1 VPGSPDEVI
10 ARIVTFTG
18 LVSFF
23 IAGQGERRMANF
35 LRDTRFGFR
44 LLRKNPGFA
53 AVAIFALALGIG
65 ANTAIF
71 SIFYATLIAPFPY
84 PQPDQLVVVWAS
96 NGGHTNSVSAGD
108 YLDWKRD
115 SKVFQI
121 LGAVTGE
128 QFNVSAGVERAV
140 QVEGSYLTPGFLD
153 QLIGDKPF
161 MGRYLLPDDAVPG
174 KDHVVIITHKLW
186 ETHFGADPG
195 IIGKQ
200 IHLNGELYT
209 VIGVQPPGQPDRLGR
224 QLVVPMVFTPD
235 QLNHDFRWLVV
246 LGRMKPGV
254 TIAQANADMATVAQ
268 HIAQDYPKSNK
279 GWGVSVEPL
288 KNDFLNPGTKKGLPL
303 LLGAVGFVLLISCA
317 NVANLL
323 LARGAARQREVAV
336 RASVGASRRQIFT
349 QFLIESLALASIGGV
364 LGIGLAWVLMKAI
377 VASMPPY
384 TLLSET
390 DVRMSLPV
398 LLFTVVTVMLA
409 GVLFGCAPAWRAARM
424 NLNEVLKE
432 GGGSARSTGRHG
444 LRRAL
449 VIAEFALAL
458 SLLAGGGLAL
468 HSLWNVA
475 HVDLGFRSDH
485 LLTFDL
491 PVAKGRLTDPVQIT
505 TFYRQLLEK
514 IQALP
519 GVTSV
524 SASEGAPLQGVRFG
538 MPFQIAGK
546 EVSDMSQ
553 RPVAGFN
560 MVTPDFF
567 KVFGINMAQGR
578 AFNDQDRAGGVQVAV
593 VNENFARKF
602 FAGVDPLSQRVLVE
616 QLTPGV
622 TKLGAPVAWQ
632 IVGVYKEVRN
642 GRLEEDFPEID
653 VPFWQSPWPQGLIAV
668 RAAVEPENLTRSIA
682 GIVQSM
688 DPDLPL
694 GNPRTMEQIMDQSLS
709 PQRFTAAL
717 FAGFAAI
724 ALLLA
729 AVGIYGVMS
738 FAVAQR
744 THEIGLRMAL
754 GAGQRRVLALI
765 LKEGMLLAAVGL
777 ALGLFGAYGVGKVMH
792 GLLFNV
798 AVFDFAAFGAV
809 AAALLLAG
817 LLACFIP
824 AHRATL
830 VDPMQAL
837 RQE

>member
-1 VPGSPDEVI
+1 
-10 ARIVTFTG
+10 
-18 LVSFF
+18 
-23 IAGQGERRMANF
+23 MANF

-71 SIFYATLIAPFPY
+71 SIFYATLLAPFPY
-84 PQPDQLVVVWAS
+84 PQPDQLVVVWS
-96 NGGHTNSVSAGD
+96 SIGGHRNSVSAGD

-121 LGAVTGE
+121 LGAVNGE

-161 MGRYLLPDDAVPG
+161 MGRYLLPDDTVPG

-186 ETHFGADPG
+186 ETHFGADPN

-200 IHLNGELYT
+200 IYLNGELYT

-224 QLVVPMVFTPD
+224 QLVVPLVFTPD
-235 QLNHDFRWLVV
+235 QTNHDFRWLVV

-254 TIAQANADMATVAQ
+254 TLAQANADMDTVAR
-268 HIAQDYPKSNK
+268 HIADDYPKSNK
-279 GWGVSVEPL
+279 GWGVSVVPL
-288 KNDFLNPGTKKGLPL
+288 KNDFLNPDTKKGLPL
-303 LLGAVGFVLLISCA
+303 LLGAVGFVLLIACA

-364 LGIGLAWVLMKAI
+364 LGVGLAWVLMKAI

-390 DVRMSLPV
+390 DVRMSVPV

-458 SLLAGGGLAL
+458 SLLAGGGLAI

-475 HVDLGFRSDH
+475 HVDLGFPSDH

-491 PVAKGRLTDPVQIT
+491 PVTRGRLTDPVQIA

-538 MPFQIAGK
+538 LPFQITGK
-546 EVSDMSQ
+546 EVTDMSQ

-567 KVFGINMAQGR
+567 KVFGIRMAQGR
-578 AFNDQDRAGGVQVAV
+578 AFNDQDLAGGVQVAV
-593 VNENFARKF
+593 VNENFAKKF
-602 FAGVDPLSQRVLVE
+602 LAGVDPLSQRILVE

-622 TKLGAPVAWQ
+622 TKLGPPVAWQ
-632 IVGVYKEVRN
+632 IVGVYHEVRN
-642 GRLEEDFPEID
+642 GRLEEDFPEIE
-653 VPFWQSPWPQGLIAV
+653 VPFWQSPWPQALVAV
-668 RAAVEPENLTRSIA
+668 RAAVEPDNLTRSIA
-682 GIVQSM
+682 GMVQSM

-694 GNPRTMEQIMDQSLS
+694 GTPRTMEQIMDRSLS
-709 PQRFTAAL
+709 QQRFTAGL

-754 GAGQRRVLALI
+754 GAGQGRVLALI
-765 LKEGMLLAAVGL
+765 LKEGMLLAGVGL

-792 GLLFNV
+792 GLLYNV

>member
-1 VPGSPDEVI
+1 
-10 ARIVTFTG
+10 
-18 LVSFF
+18 
-23 IAGQGERRMANF
+23 MANF

-71 SIFYATLIAPFPY
+71 SIFYATLLEPFPY
-84 PQPDQLVVVWAS
+84 PQPDQLVVLWS
-96 NGGHTNSVSAGD
+96 SMGGHRNGVSAGD

-121 LGAVTGE
+121 LGAVSGD
-128 QFNVSAGVERAV
+128 QFNLSAGVERAE
-140 QVEGSYLTPGFLD
+140 QVEGDYLTPGFLD

-161 MGRYLLPDDAVPG
+161 LGRYLLPDDAVPG
-174 KDHVVIITHKLW
+174 KDHVVIMTHKLW
-186 ETHFGADPG
+186 EKHFGADPN

-209 VIGVQPPGQPDRLGR
+209 VIGVQPPGQPDRLDR
-224 QLVVPMVFTPD
+224 QLVVPLVFTPD
-235 QLNHDFRWLVV
+235 QTNHDFRWLVI

-254 TIAQANADMATVAQ
+254 TLAQANADLDTVARRL
-268 HIAQDYPKSNK
+268 AEDYPKSNK
-279 GWGVSVEPL
+279 GWGVSVVPL
-288 KNDFLNPGTKKGLPL
+288 TNEFLNPDTKKGLPL
-303 LLGAVGFVLLISCA
+303 LLGAVGFVLLIACA

-336 RASVGASRRQIFT
+336 RASVGASRRQIFM
-349 QFLIESLALASIGGV
+349 QFLIESLALASVGGV
-364 LGIGLAWVLMKAI
+364 LGVGLAWVLMKAI

-384 TLLSET
+384 TLLSEA
-390 DVRMSLPV
+390 DVRISVPV

-409 GVLFGCAPAWRAARM
+409 GVLFGCAPALRAARM

-444 LRRAL
+444 LRRTL

-458 SLLAGGGLAL
+458 SLLAGGGLAI
-468 HSLWNVA
+468 HSLWNLA

-491 PVAKGRLTDPVQIT
+491 PVTKGRLPDAVQIT
-505 TFYRQLLEK
+505 TFYHQLLEK

-524 SASEGAPLQGVRFG
+524 SASEGGPLQGVRFG
-538 MPFQIAGK
+538 LPFQIAGK
-546 EVSDMSQ
+546 EVTDMSQ

-560 MVTPDFF
+560 MVTPEFF
-567 KVFGINMAQGR
+567 SVFGIRMAQGR
-578 AFNDQDRAGGVQVAV
+578 ALNDQDLAGGVPVAV
-593 VNENFARKF
+593 VNENFVKKF
-602 FAGVDPLSQRVLVE
+602 LTGVDPLSQRILVE
-616 QLTPGV
+616 QLTPGLP
-622 TKLGAPVAWQ
+622 KLGPPVAWQ
-632 IVGVYKEVRN
+632 IVGVYHNVRN
-642 GRLEEDFPEID
+642 GGPRTDFAEID
-653 VPFWQSPWPQGLIAV
+653 VPFDQSPWPQALVAV
-668 RAAVEPENLTRSIA
+668 RAAVEPDNLTRSIA
-682 GIVQSM
+682 GMVQSM

-694 GNPRTMEQIMDQSLS
+694 GTPRTMEQIMDRSLS
-709 PQRFTAAL
+709 QQRFTAGL

-754 GAGQRRVLALI
+754 GAGQGRVLALI
-765 LKEGMLLAAVGL
+765 LKEGMILAGVGL

-792 GLLFNV
+792 GLLYNV

>member
-1 VPGSPDEVI
+1 V
-10 ARIVTFTG
+10 
-18 LVSFF
+18 
-23 IAGQGERRMANF
+23 ANF

-53 AVAIFALALGIG
+53 TVAILALALGIG

-71 SIFYATLIAPFPY
+71 SIFYATLLAPFPY
-84 PQPDQLVVVWAS
+84 PQPDQLVVLWSTV
-96 NGGHTNSVSAGD
+96 GGNRNSVSAGD

-115 SKVFQI
+115 SKVFQV

-161 MGRYLLPDDAVPG
+161 LGRYLLPDDAVAG

-186 ETHFGADPG
+186 ETHFGADPN

-224 QLVVPMVFTPD
+224 QLVVPLVFTPD
-235 QLNHDFRWLVV
+235 QTNHDFRWLVI

-254 TIAQANADMATVAQ
+254 TLAQANADMDTVAR
-268 HIAQDYPKSNK
+268 HIAEDYPKSNK
-279 GWGVSVEPL
+279 GWGVSVVPL
-288 KNDFLNPGTKKGLPL
+288 KNDFLNPDVRKGLPL
-303 LLGAVGFVLLISCA
+303 LLGAVGFVLLIACA

-336 RASVGASRRQIFT
+336 RASVGASRRQILM
-349 QFLIESLALASIGGV
+349 QFLIESLALASVGGV
-364 LGIGLAWVLMKAI
+364 LGVGLAWVLMKAI

-390 DVRMSLPV
+390 DVRMSVPV
-398 LLFTVVTVMLA
+398 LLFTLATVMLA

-432 GGGSARSTGRHG
+432 GGGTARSTGRHG

-458 SLLAGGGLAL
+458 SLLAGGGLAI

-491 PVAKGRLTDPVQIT
+491 PVTKGRLTDPVQIT
-505 TFYRQLLEK
+505 TFYRQALEK

-546 EVSDMSQ
+546 EVADMSQ

-560 MVTPDFF
+560 MVTPEFF
-567 KVFGINMAQGR
+567 KVFGIRMAQGR
-578 AFNDQDRAGGVQVAV
+578 AFNDRDLGGGVQVAV
-593 VNENFARKF
+593 VNENFAKKF
-602 FAGVDPLSQRVLVE
+602 LAGVDPLSQRIFVE
-616 QLTPGV
+616 QLVPGV
-622 TKLGAPVAWQ
+622 TKLGSPVAWQ
-632 IVGVYKEVRN
+632 IVGVYHEVRN

-653 VPFWQSPWPQGLIAV
+653 VPFWQSPWPQALIAL
-668 RAAVEPENLTRSIA
+668 RSDVEPENLTRSIA
-682 GIVQSM
+682 GIVQSI

-694 GNPRTMEQIMDQSLS
+694 GNPRTMEQIMDRSLS
-709 PQRFTAAL
+709 QQRFTAGL
-717 FAGFAAI
+717 FGGFAVV

-754 GAGQRRVLALI
+754 GAGQGRVLALI
-765 LKEGMLLAAVGL
+765 LKEGMLLAGVGL

-792 GLLFNV
+792 GLLYNV
-798 AVFDFAAFGAV
+798 AVFDFAAFSAV
-809 AAALLLAG
+809 AAVLLLAG

>member
-1 VPGSPDEVI
+1 LPEKES
-10 ARIVTFTG
+10 AN
-18 LVSFF
+18 
-23 IAGQGERRMANF
+23 MANF

-71 SIFYATLIAPFPY
+71 SIFYATLLEPFPY
-84 PQPDQLVVVWAS
+84 PQPDQLVVLWS
-96 NGGHTNSVSAGD
+96 SMGGHRNGVSAGD

-121 LGAVTGE
+121 LGAVSGD
-128 QFNVSAGVERAV
+128 QFNLSAGVERAE
-140 QVEGSYLTPGFLD
+140 QVEGDYLTPGFLD

-161 MGRYLLPDDAVPG
+161 LGRYLLPDDALPG

-186 ETHFGADPG
+186 EKHFGADPN

-209 VIGVQPPGQPDRLGR
+209 VIGVQPPGQPDRLDR
-224 QLVVPMVFTPD
+224 QLVVPLVLTPD
-235 QLNHDFRWLVV
+235 QTNHDFRWLVI

-254 TIAQANADMATVAQ
+254 TLAQANADMDTVAR
-268 HIAQDYPKSNK
+268 HLAEDYPKSNK
-279 GWGVSVEPL
+279 GWGVSVVPL
-288 KNDFLNPGTKKGLPL
+288 TNEFLNPDTKKGLPL
-303 LLGAVGFVLLISCA
+303 LLGAVGFVLLIACA

-349 QFLIESLALASIGGV
+349 QFLIESLALASVGGV
-364 LGIGLAWVLMKAI
+364 LGVGLAWMLMKAI
-377 VASMPPY
+377 LASMPPY
-384 TLLSET
+384 TLLSEA
-390 DVRMSLPV
+390 DVRMSVPV

-409 GVLFGCAPAWRAARM
+409 GVLFGCAPALRAARM

-432 GGGSARSTGRHG
+432 GGGSARSTRRHG

-458 SLLAGGGLAL
+458 SLLAGGGLAI
-468 HSLWNVA
+468 HSLWNLA

-491 PVAKGRLTDPVQIT
+491 PVTKGRLTDAVQIT

-524 SASEGAPLQGVRFG
+524 SACEGGPLQGVRFG

-546 EVSDMSQ
+546 EVTDMAQ

-560 MVTPDFF
+560 MVSPDFF
-567 KVFGINMAQGR
+567 KVFGIRMAQGR
-578 AFNDQDRAGGVQVAV
+578 ALNDQDIAGGLQVAI
-593 VNENFARKF
+593 VNEDFAKKF
-602 FAGVDPLSQRVLVE
+602 FGGVDPLSQRVLVE
-616 QLTPGV
+616 QLVPGV
-622 TKLGAPVAWQ
+622 TKYGPPVAWQ
-632 IVGVYKEVRN
+632 IVGVSQEVRN
-642 GRLEEDFPEID
+642 GRREQDFPEID
-653 VPFWQSPWPQGLIAV
+653 VPFWQSPWPQARIAV

-694 GNPRTMEQIMDQSLS
+694 GTPRTMDQIMDQSLS
-709 PQRFTAAL
+709 PQRFTAGL

-754 GAGQRRVLALI
+754 GADQGRVLALI
-765 LKEGMLLAAVGL
+765 LKEGMILAGVGL

-792 GLLFNV
+792 GLLYNV

-817 LLACFIP
+817 LLACLIP

>member
-1 VPGSPDEVI
+1 
-10 ARIVTFTG
+10 
-18 LVSFF
+18 
-23 IAGQGERRMANF
+23 MANF

-53 AVAIFALALGIG
+53 AVAILALALGIG

-71 SIFYATLIAPFPY
+71 SIFYATLLAPFPY
-84 PQPDQLVVVWAS
+84 PQPDQLVVLWSTV
-96 NGGHTNSVSAGD
+96 GGNRNAVSAGD
-108 YLDWKRD
+108 FLDWKRD

-121 LGAVTGE
+121 LGAVTGD
-128 QFNVSAGVERAV
+128 QFNVSAGVERAE

-161 MGRYLLPDDAVPG
+161 MGRYLLPDDAVAG

-186 ETHFGADPG
+186 QHHFGADPK

-209 VIGVQPPGQPDRLGR
+209 VIGVQPPGQPDRLGS
-224 QLVVPMVFTPD
+224 QLVVPLVFTPD
-235 QLNHDFRWLVV
+235 QSNHDFRWLVI

-254 TIAQANADMATVAQ
+254 TLAQANADMDTVAR

-279 GWGVSVEPL
+279 GWGVSVVPL
-288 KNDFLNPGTKKGLPL
+288 KNDFLNRDVQTGLKL
-303 LLGAVGFVLLISCA
+303 LLGAVSFVLLIACA

-323 LARGAARQREVAV
+323 LARGTARQKEVAV

-349 QFLIESLALASIGGV
+349 QFLIESLALASVGGA
-364 LGIGLAWVLMKAI
+364 LGVGLAWVLMKAI
-377 VASMPPY
+377 VASMPPH

-390 DVRMSLPV
+390 DVRMSVPV
-398 LLFTVVTVMLA
+398 LLFTLGTVMLA
-409 GVLFGCAPAWRAARM
+409 GVLFGCAPAWHAARM

-432 GGGSARSTGRHG
+432 GGGSARSTARHG

-458 SLLAGGGLAL
+458 SLLAGGGLAI

-491 PVAKGRLTDPVQIT
+491 PVTKGRLPDAVQIT

-519 GVTSV
+519 GVESV
-524 SASEGAPLQGVRFG
+524 SASEGMPLQGVRFG
-538 MPFQIAGK
+538 MPFQIAGNDT
-546 EVSDMSQ
+546 SDMSH

-560 MVTPDFF
+560 SVTPDFF
-567 KVFGINMAQGR
+567 KVFGIRMIKGR
-578 AFNDQDRAGGVQVAV
+578 ALTDQDLDGGVQVAV
-593 VNENFARKF
+593 VNENFAKKY
-602 FAGVDPLSQRVLVE
+602 FAGVDPLTQRIVVE
-616 QLTPGV
+616 RLIPGV
-622 TKLGAPVAWQ
+622 TKLGPPTAWQ
-632 IVGVYKEVRN
+632 IVGVYHDVRN
-642 GRLEEDFPEID
+642 GGPKGDFPEID
-653 VPFWQSPWPQGLIAV
+653 VPFWQCPWPQALIAARSAV
-668 RAAVEPENLTRSIA
+668 DPESLSNSLAAV
-682 GIVQSM
+682 VQSM

-694 GNPRTMEQIMDQSLS
+694 GKLRTMDQLMHERLS
-709 PQRFTAAL
+709 GDRFTAFL

-754 GAGQRRVLALI
+754 GAGQGRVLALI
-765 LKEGMLLAAVGL
+765 LKEGMILAGVGL
-777 ALGLFGAYGVGKVMH
+777 ALGLIGAYGVGKVMH
-792 GLLFNV
+792 LLLFNV
-798 AVFDFAAFGAV
+798 AVFDIAAFSAV

>member
-1 VPGSPDEVI
+1 
-10 ARIVTFTG
+10 
-18 LVSFF
+18 
-23 IAGQGERRMANF
+23 MANF

-53 AVAIFALALGIG
+53 AVAIFALALGVG

-71 SIFYATLIAPFPY
+71 SIFYATFLAPFPY

-96 NGGHTNSVSAGD
+96 NGGRTNGVSAGD

-115 SKVFQI
+115 SKVFQV
-121 LGAVTGE
+121 LGAVSGE

-140 QVEGSYLTPGFLD
+140 QIEGDYLTPGFLD

-161 MGRYLLPDDAVPG
+161 MGRYLLPDDAVAG

-186 ETHFGADPG
+186 ETHFGADPN

-224 QLVVPMVFTPD
+224 QLVLPMVFTPE
-235 QLNHDFRWLVV
+235 QMNHDFRWLVV

-254 TIAQANADMATVAQ
+254 TIAQANADMDTVAR
-268 HIAQDYPKSNK
+268 HIAADYPKSNK

-288 KNDFLNPGTKKGLPL
+288 KNDFLNRDTKKGLPL
-303 LLGAVGFVLLISCA
+303 LLGAVGFVLLIACA

-349 QFLIESLALASIGGV
+349 QFLIESLALASVGGV

-384 TLLSET
+384 TLLSEA
-390 DVRMSLPV
+390 DVRMSVPV
-398 LLFTVVTVMLA
+398 LVFTVATVMFA

-432 GGGSARSTGRHG
+432 GGSSSRSTGRHG

-458 SLLAGGGLAL
+458 SLLAGGGLAI
-468 HSLWNVA
+468 HSLWNLA

-491 PVAKGRLTDPVQIT
+491 PVTKGRLPDAVQIT

-519 GVTSV
+519 GVTAV
-524 SASEGAPLQGVRFG
+524 STSEGGPLQGVRFG

-546 EVSDMSQ
+546 EVTDMSQ

-567 KVFGINMAQGR
+567 KVFGIRMAQGR
-578 AFNDQDRAGGVQVAV
+578 AINDQDLAGGVQVAV
-593 VNENFARKF
+593 VNENFAKKF
-602 FAGVDPLSQRVLVE
+602 LAGVDPLSQRILVE

-622 TKLGAPVAWQ
+622 TKLGPPVAWQ
-632 IVGVYKEVRN
+632 IVGVYHEVRN

-653 VPFWQSPWPQGLIAV
+653 VPFWQSPWPQARIAV
-668 RAAVEPENLTRSIA
+668 RAAVEPDNLTRSIA
-682 GIVQSM
+682 GIVQAM

-694 GNPRTMEQIMDQSLS
+694 GTPRTMDQILGEEMS
-709 PQRFTAAL
+709 PQRFTAGL

-754 GAGQRRVLALI
+754 GAGQGNVLALI
-765 LKEGMLLAAVGL
+765 LKEGMLLAGIGL
-777 ALGLFGAYGVGKVMH
+777 ALGLLGAYGVGKVMH

-798 AVFDFAAFGAV
+798 AVFDFVAFGAV

>member
-1 VPGSPDEVI
+1 
-10 ARIVTFTG
+10 
-18 LVSFF
+18 
-23 IAGQGERRMANF
+23 MANF

-53 AVAIFALALGIG
+53 AVAIFALALGVG

-71 SIFYATLIAPFPY
+71 SIFYATFLAPFPY

-96 NGGHTNSVSAGD
+96 NGGRTNGVSAGD

-121 LGAVTGE
+121 LGAVSGE

-140 QVEGSYLTPGFLD
+140 QIEGDYLTPGFLD

-161 MGRYLLPDDAVPG
+161 MGRYLLPDDAVAG

-186 ETHFGADPG
+186 ETHFGADPN

-224 QLVVPMVFTPD
+224 QLVLPMVFTPE
-235 QLNHDFRWLVV
+235 QMNHDFRWLVV

-254 TIAQANADMATVAQ
+254 TIAQANADMDTVAR
-268 HIAQDYPKSNK
+268 HIAADYPKSNK

-288 KNDFLNPGTKKGLPL
+288 KNDFLNRDTKKGLPL
-303 LLGAVGFVLLISCA
+303 LLGAVGFVLLIACA

-349 QFLIESLALASIGGV
+349 QFLIESLALASVGGV

-384 TLLSET
+384 TLLSEA
-390 DVRMSLPV
+390 DVRMSVPV
-398 LLFTVVTVMLA
+398 LVFTVATVMFA

-432 GGGSARSTGRHG
+432 GGSSSRSTGRHG

-458 SLLAGGGLAL
+458 SLLAGGGLAI
-468 HSLWNVA
+468 HSLWNLA

-491 PVAKGRLTDPVQIT
+491 PVTKGRLPDAVQIT

-519 GVTSV
+519 GVTAV
-524 SASEGAPLQGVRFG
+524 STSEGGPLQGVRFG

-546 EVSDMSQ
+546 EVTDMSQ

-567 KVFGINMAQGR
+567 KVFGIRMAQGR
-578 AFNDQDRAGGVQVAV
+578 AINDQDLAGGVQVAV
-593 VNENFARKF
+593 VNENFAKKF
-602 FAGVDPLSQRVLVE
+602 LAGVDPLSQRILVE

-622 TKLGAPVAWQ
+622 TKLGPPVAWQ
-632 IVGVYKEVRN
+632 IVGVYHEVRN

-653 VPFWQSPWPQGLIAV
+653 VPFWQSPWPQARIAV
-668 RAAVEPENLTRSIA
+668 RAAVEPDNLTRSIA
-682 GIVQSM
+682 GIVQAM

-694 GNPRTMEQIMDQSLS
+694 GTPRTMDQILGEEMS
-709 PQRFTAAL
+709 PQRFTAGL

-754 GAGQRRVLALI
+754 GAGQGNVLALI
-765 LKEGMLLAAVGL
+765 LKEGMLLAGIGL
-777 ALGLFGAYGVGKVMH
+777 ALGLLGAYGVGKVMH

>member
-1 VPGSPDEVI
+1 LPDKES
-10 ARIVTFTG
+10 AN
-18 LVSFF
+18 
-23 IAGQGERRMANF
+23 MANF

-71 SIFYATLIAPFPY
+71 SIFYATLLEPFPY
-84 PQPDQLVVVWAS
+84 PQPDQLVVLWS
-96 NGGHTNSVSAGD
+96 SMGGHRNGVSAGD

-121 LGAVTGE
+121 LGAVSGD
-128 QFNVSAGVERAV
+128 QFNLSAGVERAE
-140 QVEGSYLTPGFLD
+140 QVEGDYLTPGFLD

-161 MGRYLLPDDAVPG
+161 LGRYLLPDDALPG

-186 ETHFGADPG
+186 EKHFGADPN

-209 VIGVQPPGQPDRLGR
+209 VIGVQPPGQPDRLDR
-224 QLVVPMVFTPD
+224 QLVVPLVLTPD
-235 QLNHDFRWLVV
+235 QTNHDFRWLVI

-254 TIAQANADMATVAQ
+254 TLAQANADMDTVAR
-268 HIAQDYPKSNK
+268 HLAEDYPKSNK
-279 GWGVSVEPL
+279 GWGVSVVPL
-288 KNDFLNPGTKKGLPL
+288 TNEFLNPDTKKGLPL
-303 LLGAVGFVLLISCA
+303 LLGAVGFVLLIACA

-349 QFLIESLALASIGGV
+349 QFLIESLALASVGGV
-364 LGIGLAWVLMKAI
+364 LGVGLAWMLMKAI
-377 VASMPPY
+377 LASMPPY
-384 TLLSET
+384 TLLSEA
-390 DVRMSLPV
+390 DVRMSVPV

-409 GVLFGCAPAWRAARM
+409 GVLFGCAPALRAARM

-432 GGGSARSTGRHG
+432 GGGSARSTRRHG

-458 SLLAGGGLAL
+458 SLLAGGGLAI
-468 HSLWNVA
+468 HSLWNLA

-491 PVAKGRLTDPVQIT
+491 PVTKGRLTDAVQIT

-524 SASEGAPLQGVRFG
+524 SACEGGPLQGVRFG

-546 EVSDMSQ
+546 EVTDMAQ

-560 MVTPDFF
+560 MVSPDFF
-567 KVFGINMAQGR
+567 KVFGIRMAQGR
-578 AFNDQDRAGGVQVAV
+578 ALNDQDIAGGLQVAI
-593 VNENFARKF
+593 VNEDFAKKF
-602 FAGVDPLSQRVLVE
+602 FGGVDPLSQRVLVE
-616 QLTPGV
+616 QLVPGV
-622 TKLGAPVAWQ
+622 TKYGPPVAWQ
-632 IVGVYKEVRN
+632 IVGVSQEVRN
-642 GRLEEDFPEID
+642 GRREQDFPEID
-653 VPFWQSPWPQGLIAV
+653 VPFWQSPWPQARIAV

-694 GNPRTMEQIMDQSLS
+694 GTPRTMDQIMDQSLS
-709 PQRFTAAL
+709 PQRFTAGL

-754 GAGQRRVLALI
+754 GADQGRVLALI
-765 LKEGMLLAAVGL
+765 LKEGMILAGVGL

-792 GLLFNV
+792 GLLYNV

-817 LLACFIP
+817 LLACLIP

>member
-1 VPGSPDEVI
+1 
-10 ARIVTFTG
+10 
-18 LVSFF
+18 
-23 IAGQGERRMANF
+23 MANF

-71 SIFYATLIAPFPY
+71 SIFYATLLAPFPY
-84 PQPDQLVVVWAS
+84 PQPDQLVVLWS
-96 NGGHTNSVSAGD
+96 SMGGHRNGVSAGD

-121 LGAVTGE
+121 LGAVSGD
-128 QFNVSAGVERAV
+128 QFNLSAGVERAE
-140 QVEGSYLTPGFLD
+140 QVEGDYLTPGFLD

-161 MGRYLLPDDAVPG
+161 LGRYLLPDDAVPG

-186 ETHFGADPG
+186 EKHFGADPN

-209 VIGVQPPGQPDRLGR
+209 VIGVQPPGQPDRLDR
-224 QLVVPMVFTPD
+224 QLVVPLVFTPD
-235 QLNHDFRWLVV
+235 QTNHDFRWLVI

-254 TIAQANADMATVAQ
+254 TLAQANADMDTVAR
-268 HIAQDYPKSNK
+268 HLAEDYPKSNK
-279 GWGVSVEPL
+279 GWGVSVVPL
-288 KNDFLNPGTKKGLPL
+288 TNEFLNPDTKKGLPL
-303 LLGAVGFVLLISCA
+303 LLGAVGFVLLIACA

-349 QFLIESLALASIGGV
+349 QFLIESLALASVGGV
-364 LGIGLAWVLMKAI
+364 LGVGLAWMLMKAI

-384 TLLSET
+384 TLLSEA
-390 DVRMSLPV
+390 DVRMSVPV

-409 GVLFGCAPAWRAARM
+409 GVLFGCAPALRAARM

-458 SLLAGGGLAL
+458 SLLAGGGLAI
-468 HSLWNVA
+468 HSLWNLA

-491 PVAKGRLTDPVQIT
+491 PVTKGRLTDAVQIT

-524 SASEGAPLQGVRFG
+524 SACEGGPLQGVRFG

-546 EVSDMSQ
+546 EVTDMAQ

-560 MVTPDFF
+560 MVSPDFF
-567 KVFGINMAQGR
+567 KVFGIRMAQGR
-578 AFNDQDRAGGVQVAV
+578 ALNDQDIAGGVQVAI
-593 VNENFARKF
+593 VNEDFAKKF

-616 QLTPGV
+616 QLVPGV
-622 TKLGAPVAWQ
+622 TKYGPPVAWQ
-632 IVGVYKEVRN
+632 IVGVYQEVRN
-642 GRLEEDFPEID
+642 GRREQDFPEID
-653 VPFWQSPWPQGLIAV
+653 VPFWQSPWPQARIAV
-668 RAAVEPENLTRSIA
+668 RAAVQPENLTRSIA

-694 GNPRTMEQIMDQSLS
+694 GTPRTMDQIMDQSLS
-709 PQRFTAAL
+709 PQRFTAGL

-754 GAGQRRVLALI
+754 GADQGRVLALI
-765 LKEGMLLAAVGL
+765 LKEGMILAGVGL

-792 GLLFNV
+792 GLLYNV

>member
-1 VPGSPDEVI
+1 
-10 ARIVTFTG
+10 
-18 LVSFF
+18 
-23 IAGQGERRMANF
+23 MANF

-71 SIFYATLIAPFPY
+71 SIFYATLLAPFPY
-84 PQPDQLVVVWAS
+84 PQPDQLVVLWS
-96 NGGHTNSVSAGD
+96 SMGGHRNGVSAGD
-108 YLDWKRD
+108 YLDWKRE

-121 LGAVTGE
+121 LGAVSGD
-128 QFNVSAGVERAV
+128 QFNLSAGVERAE
-140 QVEGSYLTPGFLD
+140 QVEGDYLTPGFLD

-186 ETHFGADPG
+186 EKHFGADPN

-209 VIGVQPPGQPDRLGR
+209 VIGVQPPGQPDRLDR
-224 QLVVPMVFTPD
+224 QLVVPLVFTPD
-235 QLNHDFRWLVV
+235 QTNHDFRWLVI

-254 TIAQANADMATVAQ
+254 RLAQANADMDTVAR
-268 HIAQDYPKSNK
+268 HLAEDYPKSNK
-279 GWGVSVEPL
+279 GWGVSVVPL
-288 KNDFLNPGTKKGLPL
+288 TNEFLNPDTKKGLPL
-303 LLGAVGFVLLISCA
+303 LLGAVGFVLLIACA

-349 QFLIESLALASIGGV
+349 QFLIESLALASVGGV
-364 LGIGLAWVLMKAI
+364 LGVGLAWMLMKAI

-384 TLLSET
+384 TLLSEA
-390 DVRMSLPV
+390 DVRMSVPV

-409 GVLFGCAPAWRAARM
+409 GVLFGCAPALRAARM

-458 SLLAGGGLAL
+458 SLLAGGGLAM
-468 HSLWNVA
+468 HSLWNLA

-491 PVAKGRLTDPVQIT
+491 PVTKGRLTDAGQIT

-524 SASEGAPLQGVRFG
+524 SACEGGPLQGVRFG

-546 EVSDMSQ
+546 EVTDMTQ

-560 MVTPDFF
+560 MVSPDFF
-567 KVFGINMAQGR
+567 KVFGIRMAQGR
-578 AFNDQDRAGGVQVAV
+578 ALNDQDIAGGVQVAI
-593 VNENFARKF
+593 VNEDFAKKF

-616 QLTPGV
+616 QLVPGV
-622 TKLGAPVAWQ
+622 TKYGPPVAWQ
-632 IVGVYKEVRN
+632 IVGVYQEVRN
-642 GRLEEDFPEID
+642 GRREQDFPEID
-653 VPFWQSPWPQGLIAV
+653 VPFWQSPWPQARIAV
-668 RAAVEPENLTRSIA
+668 RAAVQPENLTRSIA

-694 GNPRTMEQIMDQSLS
+694 GTPRTMDQIMDQSLS
-709 PQRFTAAL
+709 PQRFTAGL

-754 GAGQRRVLALI
+754 GADQGCVLALI
-765 LKEGMLLAAVGL
+765 LKEGMILAGVGL

-792 GLLFNV
+792 GLLYNV

>member
-1 VPGSPDEVI
+1 
-10 ARIVTFTG
+10 
-18 LVSFF
+18 
-23 IAGQGERRMANF
+23 MANF

-53 AVAIFALALGIG
+53 AVAIFALALGVG

-71 SIFYATLIAPFPY
+71 SIFYATFLAPFPY

-96 NGGHTNSVSAGD
+96 NGGRTNGVSAGD

-115 SKVFQI
+115 SKVFQV
-121 LGAVTGE
+121 LGAVSGE

-140 QVEGSYLTPGFLD
+140 QIEGDYLTPGFLD

-161 MGRYLLPDDAVPG
+161 MGRYLLPDDAVAG

-186 ETHFGADPG
+186 ETHFGADPN

-224 QLVVPMVFTPD
+224 QLVLPMVFTPE
-235 QLNHDFRWLVV
+235 QMNHDFRWLVV

-254 TIAQANADMATVAQ
+254 TIAQANADMDTVAR
-268 HIAQDYPKSNK
+268 HIAADYPKSNK

-288 KNDFLNPGTKKGLPL
+288 KNDFLNRDTKKGLPL
-303 LLGAVGFVLLISCA
+303 LLGAVGFVLLIACA

-349 QFLIESLALASIGGV
+349 QFLIESLALASVGGV

-384 TLLSET
+384 TLLSEA
-390 DVRMSLPV
+390 DVRMSVPV
-398 LLFTVVTVMLA
+398 LVFTVATVMFA

-432 GGGSARSTGRHG
+432 GGSSSRSTGRHG

-458 SLLAGGGLAL
+458 SLLAGGGLAI
-468 HSLWNVA
+468 HSLWNLA

-491 PVAKGRLTDPVQIT
+491 PVTKGRLPDAVQIT

-519 GVTSV
+519 GITAV
-524 SASEGAPLQGVRFG
+524 STSEGGPLQGVRFG

-546 EVSDMSQ
+546 EVTDMSQ

-567 KVFGINMAQGR
+567 KVFGIRMAQGR
-578 AFNDQDRAGGVQVAV
+578 AINDQDLAGGVQVAV
-593 VNENFARKF
+593 VNENFAKKF
-602 FAGVDPLSQRVLVE
+602 LAGVDPLSQRILVE

-622 TKLGAPVAWQ
+622 TKLGPTVAWQ
-632 IVGVYKEVRN
+632 IVGVYHEVRN

-653 VPFWQSPWPQGLIAV
+653 VPFWQSPWPQARIAV
-668 RAAVEPENLTRSIA
+668 RAAVEPDNLTRSIA
-682 GIVQSM
+682 GIVQAM

-694 GNPRTMEQIMDQSLS
+694 GTPRTMDQILGEEMS
-709 PQRFTAAL
+709 PQRFTAGL

-754 GAGQRRVLALI
+754 GAGQGNVLALI
-765 LKEGMLLAAVGL
+765 LKEGMLLAGIGL
-777 ALGLFGAYGVGKVMH
+777 ALGLLGAYGVGKVMH

>member
-1 VPGSPDEVI
+1 
-10 ARIVTFTG
+10 
-18 LVSFF
+18 
-23 IAGQGERRMANF
+23 MANF

>member
-1 VPGSPDEVI
+1 
-10 ARIVTFTG
+10 
-18 LVSFF
+18 
-23 IAGQGERRMANF
+23 MANF

-71 SIFYATLIAPFPY
+71 SIFYATIIAPFPY
-84 PQPDQLVVVWAS
+84 PQPDQLVVVWGS
-96 NGGHTNSVSAGD
+96 NGGHTNGVSAGD
-108 YLDWKRD
+108 FLDWKRD

-121 LGAVTGE
+121 LGAVSGD

-140 QVEGSYLTPGFLD
+140 QVEGDYLTPGFLD

-161 MGRYLLPDDAVPG
+161 MGRYLLPDDAVAG

-186 ETHFGADPG
+186 ETHFGADPN

-209 VIGVQPPGQPDRLGR
+209 VIGVQPPGQPDRLTR
-224 QLVVPMVFTPD
+224 QLVVPMVFTPE

-246 LGRMKPGV
+246 LGRLKPGV
-254 TIAQANADMATVAQ
+254 TIAQASADMVTVAR
-268 HIAQDYPKSNK
+268 HIAEDYPKSNK

-288 KNDFLNPGTKKGLPL
+288 KNDFLNPDTKKGLPL
-303 LLGAVGFVLLISCA
+303 LLGMVGFVLLIACA

-336 RASVGASRRQIFT
+336 RASVGASRGQIFT
-349 QFLIESLALASIGGV
+349 QFLIESLALASVGGV
-364 LGIGLAWVLMKAI
+364 LGIGLAWVLTKAI

-390 DVRMSLPV
+390 DVKMSVPV

-432 GGGSARSTGRHG
+432 GGGSSRTTGRHG

-458 SLLAGGGLAL
+458 SLLAGGGLAI

-475 HVDLGFRSDH
+475 HLDLGFRSDH
-485 LLTFDL
+485 LLTFEL
-491 PVAKGRLTDPVQIT
+491 PVAQGKMTDPVQIT
-505 TFYRQLLEK
+505 SFYRQLLEK

-519 GVTSV
+519 GVTSA
-524 SASEGAPLQGVRFG
+524 SASEGAPLQGVRLG

-546 EVSDMSQ
+546 EVTDMSQ
-553 RPVAGFN
+553 RPAAGFN

-567 KVFGINMAQGR
+567 KVFGIRMAQGR
-578 AFNDQDRAGGVQVAV
+578 ALNEQDLAGGVQVAV
-593 VNENFARKF
+593 VNEDFAKKF
-602 FAGVDPLSQRVLVE
+602 LAGVDPLSQRILVE
-616 QLTPGV
+616 KLVPGV
-622 TKLGAPVAWQ
+622 KSFGPPVAWQ
-632 IVGVYKEVRN
+632 IVGVYREVRN
-642 GRLEEDFPEID
+642 GRLEQDFPEIE
-653 VPFWQSPWPQGLIAV
+653 VPFWQSPWPQTLIAV
-668 RAAVEPENLTRSIA
+668 RAAVEPDTLTRNIA

-694 GNPRTMEQIMDQSLS
+694 GNPRTMEQIMDRSLS
-709 PQRFTAAL
+709 QQRFTAGL

-754 GAGQRRVLALI
+754 GASQGNVLALI
-765 LKEGMLLAAVGL
+765 LKEGMILAGVGL
-777 ALGLFGAYGVGKVMH
+777 ALGLFGAYAVGKVMH
-792 GLLFNV
+792 GMLFNV
-798 AVFDFAAFGAV
+798 AVFDFSAFGAV